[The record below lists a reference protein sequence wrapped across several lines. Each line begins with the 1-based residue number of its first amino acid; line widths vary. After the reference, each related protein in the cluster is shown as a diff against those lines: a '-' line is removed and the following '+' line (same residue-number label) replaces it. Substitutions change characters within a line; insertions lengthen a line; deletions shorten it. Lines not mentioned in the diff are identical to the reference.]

1 MKIELYDQVIL
12 NQNVEDE
19 NLYRGDVAT
28 LVDYIEHP
36 DGGEQ
41 GAILEIFN
49 AIGDSI
55 AVLSVPL
62 SLIEPLS
69 HEYILSARPL
79 LAAA

>member
-55 AVLSVPL
+55 AVFSFPL
-62 SLIEPLS
+62 SLIEP
-69 HEYILSARPL
+69 
-79 LAAA
+79 AA